1 MAVDSFGVDAP
12 KTRDLAAKLAELG
25 LDNVLIVSDNPD
37 DNLYLAA
44 RNLPQVAVC
53 DAAGADPVSLIGF
66 DKVLVT
72 TAALKLLE
80 ERLA

>member
-1 MAVDSFGVDAP
+1 MS
-12 KTRDLAAKLAELG
+12 
-25 LDNVLIVSDNPD
+25 LIVTDAPD

-44 RNLPQVAVC
+44 RNLPNVAVT

-66 DKVLVT
+66 EKVLMT
-72 TAALKLLE
+72 TAALKQLE